1 MVKNLF
7 SIKKT
12 TKIDFFLKAILLKF
26 LIFFNKKSKSDIKV
40 FYNKDF
46 ISQIISIN
54 GTFEEESLYLITSF
68 LKKNFNLR
76 KKNILDIGGNI
87 GNHSI
92 YFSKYFRKVY
102 SFEPHPT
109 NFLINKLNTKNFKNI
124 HTFNLAIG
132 EKKKRSYIYEN
143 SESMGGHSFLK
154 NTIKNKVKKKYP
166 VKMVTL
172 DNLINKFNNAF
183 VMKLDVERYELQV
196 IKGGLKFINK
206 FRPIILFENHK
217 NEKNVINLLIKNDYK
232 ICYIKPSI
240 EFKSFF
246 LKRLINLRDYLFGKD
261 MKIIYESNNIPNVA
275 HGNLIAIPKENSKF
289 KNLWKI

>member
-1 MVKNLF
+1 
-7 SIKKT
+7 
-12 TKIDFFLKAILLKF
+12 
-26 LIFFNKKSKSDIKV
+26 
-40 FYNKDF
+40 
-46 ISQIISIN
+46 
-54 GTFEEESLYLITSF
+54 
-68 LKKNFNLR
+68 
-76 KKNILDIGGNI
+76 
-87 GNHSI
+87 
-92 YFSKYFRKVY
+92 
-102 SFEPHPT
+102 
-109 NFLINKLNTKNFKNI
+109 
-124 HTFNLAIG
+124 
-132 EKKKRSYIYEN
+132 
-143 SESMGGHSFLK
+143 
-154 NTIKNKVKKKYP
+154 
-166 VKMVTL
+166 
-172 DNLINKFNNAF
+172 
-183 VMKLDVERYELQV
+183 MKLDVERYELQV